1 MVGSADLII
10 RLTAFDL
17 RTLEHGYES
26 GSSASKPVRSH
37 HMTSQWNVI
46 VSCEQSKGKKRLFV
60 PILFLL
66 GIRLKYELKKA
77 RKMFSLTEH

>member
-1 MVGSADLII
+1 MVGSADLLIM
-10 RLTAFDL
+10 LTAFDL
-17 RTLEHGYES
+17 RTPELGYES

-46 VSCEQSKGKKRLFV
+46 VSCEQRGKTYLT
-60 PILFLL
+60 LFLR

-77 RKMFSLTEH
+77 RKMFSLTEQ

>member
-1 MVGSADLII
+1 MVGSADLIVM
-10 RLTAFDL
+10 LKSFDL

-46 VSCEQSKGKKRLFV
+46 VSCEQSKEKKKKII
-60 PILFLL
+60 PILFFQ
-66 GIRLKYELKKA
+66 A
-77 RKMFSLTEH
+77 FV

>member
-1 MVGSADLII
+1 
-10 RLTAFDL
+10 
-17 RTLEHGYES
+17 
-26 GSSASKPVRSH
+26 
-37 HMTSQWNVI
+37 MTSQWNVI

>member
-1 MVGSADLII
+1 M
-10 RLTAFDL
+10 LTAFDL
-17 RTLEHGYES
+17 KTLEHGYES

-46 VSCEQSKGKKRLFV
+46 VSCEQSKEKKKKKLFV
-60 PILFLL
+60 PILFLP